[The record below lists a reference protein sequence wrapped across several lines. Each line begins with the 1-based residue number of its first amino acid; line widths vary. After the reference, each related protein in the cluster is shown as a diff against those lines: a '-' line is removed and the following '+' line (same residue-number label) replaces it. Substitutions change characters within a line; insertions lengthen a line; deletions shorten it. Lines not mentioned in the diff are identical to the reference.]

1 VEVLVSADHGD
12 PASCSQAGG
21 SLRRLASR
29 LRSAADAVAAA
40 AEETVQGEPGRGRG
54 ARDLA
59 RRRQALVE
67 TTRALAGDL
76 DRTGSELQSHAAD
89 LAESVQEL
97 RDLQGRAE
105 AVGLRVV
112 DGRVELAWG
121 VQGVADAGDAA
132 TREEQR
138 LELQADAER
147 AAVVLHRRRAR
158 LATSLESAR
167 DAAARHGVDLR
178 G

>member
-1 VEVLVSADHGD
+1 VSADHGD

-40 AEETVQGEPGRGRG
+40 AEEAVQGEPGRG

-138 LELQADAER
+138 LELQAEAER

>member
-1 VEVLVSADHGD
+1 VSADHGD

-40 AEETVQGEPGRGRG
+40 AEEAVQGEPGRG

-67 TTRALAGDL
+67 TTRVLAGDL